1 MNQIYQGLDEI
12 AAVFNI
18 SPRTAQRWINEHGL
32 PAFKRPN
39 GTWVLTN
46 SLIDSWGHW
55 RAVRS
60 IGSST
65 GSKSNAL
72 LSVLIWGEVWLLY

>member
-46 SLIDSWGHW
+46 SLIDSW
-55 RAVRS
+55 ALARS
-60 IGSST
+60 KVYREQYRKQKQCAT
-65 GSKSNAL
+65 
-72 LSVLIWGEVWLLY
+72 

>member
-1 MNQIYQGLDEI
+1 MSRSYVVMNQIYQGLDEI

-46 SLIDSWGHW
+46 SLIDCW
-55 RAVRS
+55 ALARS
-60 IGSST
+60 KAYREQYRKQKQCAT
-65 GSKSNAL
+65 
-72 LSVLIWGEVWLLY
+72 